1 MIDMEIIIGA
11 AVGLMVAILGR
22 TLKFDQDASFYP
34 VILIVIAF
42 YYVLFSVLS
51 GETDVVVYELLI
63 ALAFTITAIIG
74 SKISIYIV
82 AVGLIFHGIFDVFH
96 NFIFLNDG
104 VPSWWP
110 GFCAAADVVLG
121 MLVIYFAINR
131 SSKALQPTHKAR
143 Y

>member
-1 MIDMEIIIGA
+1 MEIIIGVA
-11 AVGLMVAILGR
+11 IGLMTAIIGR

-42 YYVLFSVLS
+42 YYVLFSVMS
-51 GETDVVVYELLI
+51 GETNIVIYELSI

-74 SKISIYIV
+74 SKISIYII

-96 NFIFLNDG
+96 DFILLNEG

-110 GFCAAADVVLG
+110 GFCAAVDIVLG
-121 MLVIYFAINR
+121 ILVIYFAFNR
-131 SSKALQPTHKAR
+131 SNKALQST
-143 Y
+143 

>member
-1 MIDMEIIIGA
+1 MEIVIGA
-11 AVGLMVAILGR
+11 ALGVIVAFLGR

-34 VILIVIAF
+34 VILIVVAF
-42 YYVLFSVLS
+42 YYVLFSVMT
-51 GETDVVVYELLI
+51 GETNIVVYELLI

-96 NFIFLNDG
+96 NFIFLNAG

-110 GFCAAADVVLG
+110 GFCAAIDVVLG
-121 MLVIYFAINR
+121 ILVMYFALNR
-131 SSKALQPTHKAR
+131 SSKALQTAQKLRH
-143 Y
+143 